1 MALAQ
6 QLLATGRGVSGSAFF
21 VEGMSSSLDP
31 MFISDRAYRHAEN
44 VIHRG
49 GIPRTRPGYRQV
61 FTLPS
66 GVLQGA
72 TYFKQIGGP
81 EYLVFA
87 VAGLVYAAQYPF
99 SSYAQIPGIQ
109 MYAHAPTV
117 YFASSTRSAARNS
130 EGEIQAVEPRRTL
143 IIQDGGFTR
152 AAYWDGVTSGHSDPT
167 VVSDDEGVLSAG
179 IPLGGPCAFSGD
191 RLWVAQRNKLFAGD
205 IADPLSFVENDYA
218 AEGGFFAFDDDIT
231 ALSEASSAGGSFL
244 VVFTSSRTYAIRS
257 SIRDRTKWK
266 STDDFKATLFETI
279 GCVSHRGVRAMNGL
293 LWWMS
298 QTGLTNL
305 NFAQQAQ
312 VTSRLVP
319 LDAPMAVSKA
329 NLSADLSG
337 VALGAFENFLL
348 VSVPYA
354 SRHNTHTWVLD
365 QVPVEGGQDASWSS
379 VWTGTRPVE
388 WMVGSFDGVPRA
400 FYVSKDYDGQSRLW
414 EAFSSERTDNG
425 HPIQCFVETKTHI
438 DFSQKATGLDLKR
451 LEFAETSFTDLLGDV
466 DISVYYAGTRGKYK
480 LLAEHE
486 VVATTGSA
494 DSAVADDEF
503 VAYLPQSRVLKTPN
517 VSTVE
522 SACSSCGVESTRPDR
537 EDIGFSLLV
546 QWTGQAGLRS
556 YRIFADPIQE
566 SGVGAAEAAE
576 TGPNVLDGVVCGE

>member
-6 QLLATGRGVSGSAFF
+6 QLLATGRGISGSAFF
-21 VEGMSSSLDP
+21 VDGMSSSLDP

-49 GIPRTRPGYRQV
+49 GVPRTRPGYRQV
-61 FTLPS
+61 LTLPA

-72 TYFKQIGGP
+72 TFFKQIGGP
-81 EYLVFA
+81 EYIVFA
-87 VAGLVYAAQYPF
+87 VSGNVYAAQYPF
-99 SSYAQIPGIQ
+99 TAYTQIQGVQ

-117 YFASSTRSAARNS
+117 YFATSTRSASRNG
-130 EGEIQAVEPRRTL
+130 EGEIQATEPRRTL

-152 AAYWDGVTSGHSDPT
+152 AAYWDGISSGHSDPT
-167 VVSDDEGVLSAG
+167 VVSDSEGVLSAG

-191 RLWVAQRNKLFAGD
+191 RLWVAQNNKLFASD

-231 ALSEASSAGGSFL
+231 ALAEVSTTGSSFL
-244 VVFTSSRTYAIRS
+244 VVFTNSRTYAIRS
-257 SIRDRTKWK
+257 GIRDRSKWK
-266 STDDFKATLFETI
+266 ATDDFKATLFETV

-312 VTSRLVP
+312 VSSRLPP
-319 LDAPMAVSKA
+319 LDSPMAVSKA
-329 NLSADLSG
+329 NLAADLSG

-348 VSVPYA
+348 VSVPHA
-354 SRHNTHTWVLD
+354 SKHNTHTWVLD
-365 QVPVEGGQDASWSS
+365 QVPVEGGQEASWAS

-388 WMVGSFDGVPRA
+388 WVIGQFSGTQRA

-425 HPIQCFVETKTHI
+425 YPIQCFLETKTHN
-438 DFSQKATGLDLKR
+438 DFSQKATGLDMKR
-451 LEFAETSFTDLLGDV
+451 FEFAETSFTDLLGDV

-486 VVATTGSA
+486 IVASTGSA
-494 DSAVADDEF
+494 SAAVADDEF
-503 VAYLPQSRVLKTPN
+503 VAYLPQSRVLRTPN
-517 VSTVE
+517 VSATPE
-522 SACSSCGVESTRPDR
+522 GCSSCGVESTRTDR
-537 EDIGFSLLV
+537 EDVGFSLLI

-576 TGPNVLDGVVCGE
+576 VGPRVLDGAVCE